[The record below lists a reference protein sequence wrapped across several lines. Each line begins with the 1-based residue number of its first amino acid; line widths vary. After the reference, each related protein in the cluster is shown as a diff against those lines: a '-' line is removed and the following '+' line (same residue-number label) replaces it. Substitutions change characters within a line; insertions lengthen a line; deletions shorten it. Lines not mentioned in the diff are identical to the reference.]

1 MSGVSPMTAL
11 NRGIRQNASRG
22 GRVLRF
28 VGPGIMIGVGFMD
41 PGNWATDLEGG
52 ARFGYQL
59 LWVLLAS
66 NAIAILV
73 QTLAVRLGIAARR
86 DLAQACRDQY
96 SRPVAYALWLLCEIA
111 IIACDLAE
119 VLGSAIAL
127 NLLFGI
133 PLVLGA
139 VITGFDVL
147 LIIGLRQYGMRQL
160 EAVVAAMVLTIGGS
174 LALEVFLAHPQW
186 GLVAQGLVPRLKPGN
201 LYLAIGIIGATVM
214 PHNLYLQS
222 SLVQRRSIG
231 PGLRG
236 QRQAVRDHTLGT
248 VLALGIAAIVN
259 CAILV
264 MSAATFFSR
273 GLEVTELRQAYELL
287 APLLGSSAA
296 AIAFAIALLAS
307 GQSST
312 ITGTLAGQVVM
323 EGFLNLRI
331 SPVWRRLITRSLAI
345 APAIVALMAFGDHA
359 VVKLLVLSQVVLSLQ
374 LPFAMVPLARF
385 TGQKAMMGAFVSRAW
400 LKVLAWATIAG
411 ITTLNVWLVARTLSD
426 LDIQAGARWL
436 GPIVALGAAL
446 GGLLLWLAFAPLA
459 GERRDPR
466 PLLVA
471 NLIRKT

>member
-1 MSGVSPMTAL
+1 
-11 NRGIRQNASRG
+11 
-22 GRVLRF
+22 
-28 VGPGIMIGVGFMD
+28 
-41 PGNWATDLEGG
+41 
-52 ARFGYQL
+52 
-59 LWVLLAS
+59 
-66 NAIAILV
+66 
-73 QTLAVRLGIAARR
+73 
-86 DLAQACRDQY
+86 
-96 SRPVAYALWLLCEIA
+96 VAYALWLLCEIA

-133 PLVLGA
+133 PLVWGA

-147 LIIGLRQYGMRQL
+147 LIIGLRQFGMRQL
-160 EAVVAAMVLTIGGS
+160 EAVVAALVLTIGGC

-186 GLVAQGLVPRLKPGN
+186 GLVAQGLVPRLKPGA

-214 PHNLYLQS
+214 PHNLYLHS
-222 SLVQRRSIG
+222 SLVQTSLVQAGSIG

-236 QRQAVRDHTLGT
+236 QRQAVRDHTMGT

-287 APLLGSSAA
+287 TPLLGSSAA

-312 ITGTLAGQVVM
+312 ITGTLAGQVAM

-345 APAIVALMAFGDHA
+345 APAIVVLTAFGDRS

-385 TGQKAMMGAFVSRAW
+385 TGHKAMMGAFVSPGW

-411 ITTLNVWLVARTLSD
+411 IATLNAWLVVRTLSD
-426 LDIQAGARWL
+426 LGIQAGAPGL
-436 GPIVALGAAL
+436 APLVALVGAL

-459 GERRDPR
+459 GELRDPQA
-466 PLLVA
+466 LLVA
-471 NLIRKT
+471 NLVRKP